1 MQFTNSAVD
10 LDKLQLARNE
20 AIFHVASDLFIK
32 KWARSSKDL
41 VRYFESEWLTQH
53 PNWYEG
59 FRTKTPSTN
68 NALESKN
75 KGIKD
80 EHTLRE
86 RLDLGQFRVVL
97 YAMIQQWSTE
107 YSSGLNSVNFG
118 APKIELTEWTNG
130 YNFAR
135 SNVKVTSKRSG
146 HQIVYTIPVGSSTND
161 DSSDMSLWKKFDD
174 YRTKAFSFVHVSFG
188 YPITAENFL
197 FGECD
202 CANGFKLFIC
212 EHIIGI
218 ALRLKIAEAPTAA
231 KTIPIGQKRKRG
243 RPAKAK
249 PALEYQ

>member
-1 MQFTNSAVD
+1 M
-10 LDKLQLARNE
+10 QLARSGP
-20 AIFHVASDLFIK
+20 IFDAASELFVK
-32 KWARSSKDL
+32 KWAKVSKDL
-41 VRYFESEWLTQH
+41 VKYFENEWLVQH
-53 PNWYEG
+53 RNWYEG
-59 FRTKTPSTN
+59 FRPKTPSTN

-97 YAMIQQWSTE
+97 CAMIKQWSTE
-107 YSSGLNSVNFG
+107 YTSGLNILNSGVPN
-118 APKIELTEWTNG
+118 IELDQWTNG

-135 SNVKVTSKRSG
+135 SNVNVNSKRSG
-146 HQIVYTIPVGSSTND
+146 CQVIYTIPTGSSTND
-161 DSSDMSLWKKFDD
+161 ESFNISTWKKFED
-174 YRTKAFSFVHVSFG
+174 YREKAFGFVHTSFNH
-188 YPITAENFL
+188 PITAENWK

-202 CANGFKLFIC
+202 CTNGFKLFVC

-218 ALRLKIAEAPTAA
+218 ALRLKITEAPPAA

-249 PALEYQ
+249 PALEVQ

>member
-1 MQFTNSAVD
+1 M
-10 LDKLQLARNE
+10 QLAKCE
-20 AIFHVASDLFIK
+20 AIFDTASKLFIK

-41 VRYFESEWLTQH
+41 VKYFESEWLVQH
-53 PNWYEG
+53 RNWYEG
-59 FRTKTPSTN
+59 FRPKTPSTN

-97 YAMIQQWSTE
+97 YAMIRQWSTE
-107 YSSGLNSVNFG
+107 YSGNINSLNFG
-118 APKIELTEWTNG
+118 APNIELSDWTNG

-135 SNVKVTSKRSG
+135 SNIKVTSKRRG
-146 HQIVYTIPVGSSTND
+146 HQIFYTIPIADSTND
-161 DSSDMSLWKKFDD
+161 DSNDVSLWNNFND
-174 YRTKAFSFVHVSFG
+174 YRHKAFEFVHTSFE
-188 YPITAENFL
+188 YPITADNFL

-202 CANGFKLFIC
+202 CANGFNLFVC
-212 EHIIGI
+212 EHMIGI
-218 ALRLKIAEAPTAA
+218 ALRLKIVEAPAAA

-249 PALEYQ
+249 PALEYQFE